1 MKAPRPTP
9 RKSLAICAH
18 LLGFD
23 DGIYYNAKTLEEFDM
38 PPGSLTMA
46 SSVARRESV
55 AELREN
61 AAVGTSPSRKLSAR
75 LEPFDSYWQAPEDV
89 ASGYASFSAYYRAN
103 YLSRLPQNRD
113 TRILVISCGP
123 GYLVNLLT
131 QIGYTNVI
139 PCETAEAFPYLERH
153 QTAELDVVI
162 PEQELNHLSLDET
175 VEFLRL
181 CRGALRPGG
190 RVIVYA
196 MNGANPLV
204 GSENIAHNIDHF
216 YNVTEHSLTQILS
229 LGGFEQ
235 VKTFPLKL
243 YVFWKNPLNYVG
255 LAVTATLELAM
266 RVIFMLYGKK
276 VKVVSKKIA
285 GMAFKAGAG

>member
-1 MKAPRPTP
+1 M
-9 RKSLAICAH
+9 S
-18 LLGFD
+18 
-23 DGIYYNAKTLEEFDM
+23 
-38 PPGSLTMA
+38 GSLTVA
-46 SSVARRESV
+46 STAARREAVTERREGSAEV
-55 AELREN
+55 A
-61 AAVGTSPSRKLSAR
+61 AAARRLSAR

-89 ASGYASFSAYYRAN
+89 DSGYASFSAYYRAN
-103 YLSRLPQNRD
+103 YLSHLPQDRNA
-113 TRILVISCGP
+113 RILVISCGP

-131 QIGYTNVI
+131 KTGYLNVSGI
-139 PCETAEAFPYLERH
+139 DSDERKIAHALARSLPCETAEAFPFLDKH
-153 QTAELDVVI
+153 QTAEFDVII

-190 RVIVYA
+190 RIIVYA

-216 YNVTEHSLTQILS
+216 YNVTEHSLGQILT
-229 LGGFEQ
+229 LGGFGAI
-235 VKTFPLKL
+235 KAFPLKL

-276 VKVVSKKIA
+276 VRVVSKKIA
-285 GMAFKAGAG
+285 AIAFKAA